1 MYQTEHFIRKEFFFV
16 LSLFFLYLSFILS
29 FFVGGEGRSS
39 KLIWDTGGTV
49 QNISY
54 EGGGG
59 VIIIGATCQIPL
71 APVPPLKMNGP

>member
-29 FFVGGEGRSS
+29 FFFGGGRSS

-54 EGGGG
+54 EGGG